1 MTQKS
6 AILIVTV
13 FIVLMTITFY
23 HVAPANAIIWI
34 GGNITSDTTW
44 TPVDTYRMINNTYVD
59 SGVTLTI
66 LPGVNVQIADGFSL
80 IVQGSLNATG
90 TDANPIV
97 FTSSRANPSAG
108 AWNTIDF
115 NGASNC
121 SFTLDHA
128 TIEFAVNGITIES
141 QGYATIA
148 RSELFNCSRSGI
160 MINGISNVAIEENTI
175 RYNQNGIATD
185 SHDHAG
191 IVIGGNIISSNT
203 QNGIYLYA
211 LEYSIYNVT
220 FSSNTV
226 SSNAQNGIYLN
237 GYVPGAGGWGYMRYI
252 YNVTFSS
259 NTVSSNAQNG
269 IYVHGGPLS
278 PPDVTASNNRIAGN
292 QIGMYFWNS
301 QSNITEN
308 SVLYSQC
315 GVLYQSTTRNLATRN
330 DIYSNTYGMNVTQG
344 ATVNAEYNYWGD
356 STGPY
361 QLSVNPEGKGNPV
374 NGNGVDLDFIP
385 FLTSPQGQIRQRPV
399 AALSANEITLGINE
413 TVTYSAIYSTSDGR
427 IDSYFFDFG
436 DGTNSSWTTLPEVLH
451 QYGSAGT
458 YYANLTVMDDYGVT
472 SNNTAIQ
479 AITVSTQIP
488 EFPSFLILPSFMIAA
503 LLVILVDKRKHTS
516 KVNGR

>member
-211 LEYSIYNVT
+211 LEYS
-220 FSSNTV
+220 
-226 SSNAQNGIYLN
+226 
-237 GYVPGAGGWGYMRYI
+237 I